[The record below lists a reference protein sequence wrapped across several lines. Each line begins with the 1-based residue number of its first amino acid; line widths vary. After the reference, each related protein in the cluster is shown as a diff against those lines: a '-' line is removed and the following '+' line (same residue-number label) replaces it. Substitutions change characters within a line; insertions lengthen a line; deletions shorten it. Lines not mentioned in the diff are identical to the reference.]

1 MSRYRRKRSGGSGG
15 SSGHGLGNFLGMGG
29 LVFGTVALMICL
41 IGFGIVLSSLDT
53 AYTTAATYSEQV
65 GLTDVM
71 GIWPM
76 VLFVIFMM
84 VGLGM
89 IGGGA
94 FISYRKASGGN
105 WMGIFMAI
113 IGAVVAVVIGVIM
126 FGTVNTQLHAVA
138 VAINAT
144 TNVASFSGLVS
155 IVSIWGMVIFIV
167 IMMAA
172 AGSLAGAII
181 GGYRRVKGG
190 V

>member
-1 MSRYRRKRSGGSGG
+1 MGYRKKRGGRIGG
-15 SSGHGLGNFLGMGG
+15 SSSSAGNFLGIGG
-29 LVFGTVALMICL
+29 MVFGTIALMICL

-53 AYTTAATYSEQV
+53 SYTTAATYAEQV

-89 IGGGA
+89 ISSGA
-94 FISYRKASGGN
+94 FMSYKRASGGN

-113 IGAVVAVVIGVIM
+113 IASVVAVVIGVIM
-126 FGTVNTQLHAVA
+126 FGTVNTQLHTTA

-172 AGSLAGAII
+172 AGSLAGAVV
-181 GGYRRVKGG
+181 GGYRRVRGNL
-190 V
+190 